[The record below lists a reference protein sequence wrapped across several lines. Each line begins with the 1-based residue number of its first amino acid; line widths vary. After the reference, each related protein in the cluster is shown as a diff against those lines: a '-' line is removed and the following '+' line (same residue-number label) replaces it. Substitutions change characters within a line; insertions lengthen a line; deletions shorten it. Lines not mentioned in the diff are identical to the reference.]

1 MSAEALVKEEN
12 MNEITLYTM
21 TQGLDIELIKP
32 PLWKNLIIQQKALEK
47 TLETYLIVTK
57 EDKEVLIYVS
67 ESEETIRLLTK
78 LLGIESISTTEEIKP
93 EIVAQ
98 YGNMLSPEDILVIA
112 RLITE
117 ERILPDDSHLW
128 FH

>member
-1 MSAEALVKEEN
+1 MTN
-12 MNEITLYTM
+12 TEITLYTI
-21 TQGLDIELIKP
+21 TNGLDIELIRE

-57 EDKEVLIYVS
+57 DDKEVLVFIS
-67 ESEETIRLLTK
+67 ESRSTIELLTK
-78 LLGIESISTTEEIKP
+78 LLGIESISTIEEIKP
-93 EIVAQ
+93 EIVGN
-98 YGNMLSPEDILVIA
+98 YGSQLNAHDILTVG